1 MRERKGALSTGGL
14 PGKLRDCSSKD
25 VDRCELYLVEGDSA
39 GGSAEGGRMRE
50 YQAILPLRGKI
61 INAYKHREEKVL
73 GNEEVRSMI
82 QAIGVGIG
90 EEQDMSKRRYSKII
104 IMTDADVDGSH
115 IRTLLLCFFYRQ
127 MYELV
132 SKGYVYVAQ
141 PPLFRVKQKKKV
153 YYVQTDEEMRTQLL
167 EKGLGDSELITE
179 DGKTVSGDE
188 MRQLCQVLAGLEE
201 AITVLERRGVP
212 LKSHALRMNM
222 ETQALP
228 VYRVFLDGEEHWIE
242 NRKELDDFLSKN
254 MPPETDSEDGENGED
269 AESNRPK
276 LRVVEMHE
284 VRTINSGV
292 ADLVKQGFDIEALIP
307 QDRTGIEEPRYVL
320 SRGENDTR
328 GFEDLRGLL
337 PAIRAAGEKGLQ
349 VTRFKGLGEMN
360 AEELRETTLD
370 PENRTLLKVTMQD
383 AGAADEMFRVLMGD
397 KVEPRREFIEKHALE
412 VKNLDV

>member
-1 MRERKGALSTGGL
+1 
-14 PGKLRDCSSKD
+14 
-25 VDRCELYLVEGDSA
+25 
-39 GGSAEGGRMRE
+39 MRE

-90 EEQDMSKRRYSKII
+90 DEQDMSKRRYSKII

-141 PPLFRVKQKKKV
+141 PPLFRVKQRKTT
-153 YYVQTDEEMRTQLL
+153 YYVQTDEEMRGQLL
-167 EKGLGDSELITE
+167 EKGLGDSEFDAG
-179 DGKTVSGDE
+179 DGRVISGDDL
-188 MRQLCQVLAGLEE
+188 RQLCKVLTGLED
-201 AITVLERRGVP
+201 AIMVLERRGFP
-212 LKSHALRMNM
+212 LKSHALRQDSVTGN
-222 ETQALP
+222 LP
-228 VYRVFLDGEEHWIE
+228 VYHVFLDGEDHWLN
-242 NRKELDDFLSKN
+242 NREELDEFISKYGGQLEADN
-254 MPPETDSEDGENGED
+254 GSEDPD
-269 AESNRPK
+269 DVASTTHR
-276 LRVVEMHE
+276 LRVVELHE
-284 VRTINSGV
+284 VRTINSGITE
-292 ADLVKQGFDIEALIP
+292 LVKVGFDIESLIP
-307 QDRTGIEEPRYVL
+307 QDRTGIEEPRYVVR
-320 SRGENDTR
+320 RGESDTR
-328 GFEDLRGLL
+328 GLDDLRGLL

-370 PENRTLLKVTMQD
+370 PKNRTLLKVTMQD

-397 KVEPRREFIEKHALE
+397 KVEPRREFIEKHALD